1 MYIGIQITSVVH
13 IRRIFTLSPTS
24 PASMGLDELKPG
36 NTKRAKDTA
45 VTAFKAFVKG
55 EHVEFDYVKQCIEQD
70 ATGKCFVSVLD
81 KFGMY
86 LAFNEVRCGLFE
98 LFPVQRH
105 IVEAKL
111 LSMGK
116 TLDSF
121 CMKRDGKVVNKAS
134 LCSKSALKKMMMY
147 LHENA
152 SSTSDYQ
159 DATLLCQLWNLF
171 GRASD
176 LSLVRK
182 QNFSVDA
189 GKVFFVRFIR
199 MESSEEQGLSLF
211 PDADFVTCPLHAI
224 AIAIITQTAPTV
236 ALIDNLPDAPVAT
249 AVNMSPSTPLLEVL
263 NHPEEFAALEPSAS
277 PARTSRAPVDTTPTI
292 YTHVNRLLDRVARVA
307 GVSDALTSHSFRQGG
322 AQHVNGCDGLT
333 QRWMF
338 DRGGAQQTSDSIT
351 SSIQAEKITSKAL
364 SGYDTETNVKA
375 LDLKPFDTETLEK
388 IADVQRLLFTTCYRM
403 ESAKYNLSQQVL
415 DVLTAYLI
423 LQGDGQ
429 AVRRLESAAV
439 NAGAS
444 VTELLA
450 WPSHLAVCQA
460 TIPETSQEQETT
472 PITEQSNQSKIIDHQ
487 RSVIDQLMEHIKCQ
501 DERKD
506 NLEAKMN
513 GTSSQDK
520 NTNVSESTISK
531 QQKSDAKL
539 LVAFMKIFLDGGFD
553 LDATVPDYRDRVLNL
568 GKRAEE
574 VVLSFLSERK
584 ITSRGAG
591 NVLKHLR
598 SLHRSGI
605 LNAKRLIQTA
615 VIKDPAPGYTQDVL
629 EVISE

>member
-1 MYIGIQITSVVH
+1 M
-13 IRRIFTLSPTS
+13 
-24 PASMGLDELKPG
+24 E
-36 NTKRAKDTA
+36 
-45 VTAFKAFVKG
+45 
-55 EHVEFDYVKQCIEQD
+55 
-70 ATGKCFVSVLD
+70 
-81 KFGMY
+81 
-86 LAFNEVRCGLFE
+86 
-98 LFPVQRH
+98 
-105 IVEAKL
+105 
-111 LSMGK
+111 K

-121 CMKRDGKVVNKAS
+121 CMKRDGKVVNKAPP
-134 LCSKSALKKMMMY
+134 CSKGDLKKMMLY
-147 LHENA
+147 LYEKA
-152 SSTSDYQ
+152 SSASDYQ
-159 DATLLCQLWNLF
+159 DAALLCLLWYLF

-182 QNFSVDA
+182 QNLSVDA

-199 MESSEEQGLSLF
+199 MKTSEEQGLSLF

-224 AIAIITQTAPTV
+224 AMAIITQTAPAV
-236 ALIDNLPDAPVAT
+236 ALIDNLPDVPVAT
-249 AVNMSPSTPLLEVL
+249 AVNLSPSTPLLEVL

-307 GVSDALTSHSFRQGG
+307 GVSDPLTSHSFRRGG

-333 QRWMF
+333 QRWIF
-338 DRGGAQQTSDSIT
+338 DRGAWNMSTTNKGFNYIFNTSREDH
-351 SSIQAEKITSKAL
+351 KVSKAL
-364 SGYDTETNVKA
+364 SGYDTETKVKA
-375 LDLKPFDTETLEK
+375 LDLKPFDTETQEK

-423 LQGDGQ
+423 LHYPLMKKLQADGQ
-429 AVRRLESAAV
+429 AVRRMESAAV

-450 WPSHLAVCQA
+450 WSSHLAVCQA

-472 PITEQSNQSKIIDHQ
+472 HITEQSNQSKIIDHQ
-487 RSVIDQLMEHIKCQ
+487 RSVIDQLMEHIKRQ
-501 DERKD
+501 DERMD
-506 NLEAKMN
+506 NLEAKMD

-520 NTNVSESTISK
+520 NRKRQRDSSQEQDKPKRRRGSVTNLRSIWFAWYAQEPRMWQSTISK

-539 LVAFMKIFLDGGFD
+539 LVAFMKLFLDGGFV
-553 LDATVPDYRDRVLNL
+553 LDTTAPDYRDRVLDL

-574 VVLSFLSERK
+574 AVLSFLSERK

-605 LNAKRLIQTA
+605 LNAKIERYQRLIQTA
-615 VIKDPAPGYTQDVL
+615 AITDPAPGYRQDVL

>member
-1 MYIGIQITSVVH
+1 
-13 IRRIFTLSPTS
+13 
-24 PASMGLDELKPG
+24 MGLDELKPG

-45 VTAFKAFVKG
+45 VTAFKAFVKS

-81 KFGMY
+81 KFVMY
-86 LAFNEVRCGLFE
+86 LAFNEGKKGKPLARNTAMQYFRQSKMWLFE

-121 CMKRDGKVVNKAS
+121 CMKRDGKVVNKAPP
-134 LCSKSALKKMMMY
+134 CSKGDLKKMMLY
-147 LHENA
+147 LYEKA
-152 SSTSDYQ
+152 STASDYQ
-159 DATLLCQLWNLF
+159 DAALLCLLLYLF

-182 QNFSVDA
+182 QNLSVDA

-199 MESSEEQGLSLF
+199 MKTSEEQGLSLF

-224 AIAIITQTAPTV
+224 AMAIITQTAPTV
-236 ALIDNLPDAPVAT
+236 ALIDNLPDVPVAT
-249 AVNMSPSTPLLEVL
+249 AVNLSPSTPLLEVL
-263 NHPEEFAALEPSAS
+263 NHPEEFAALEPSA
-277 PARTSRAPVDTTPTI
+277 
-292 YTHVNRLLDRVARVA
+292 
-307 GVSDALTSHSFRQGG
+307 VSDPLTSHSFRRG
-322 AQHVNGCDGLT
+322 AD
-333 QRWMF
+333 
-338 DRGGAQQTSDSIT
+338 
-351 SSIQAEKITSKAL
+351 KAL
-364 SGYDTETNVKA
+364 SGYDTETKGKA
-375 LDLKPFDTETLEK
+375 LDLKLFDTETREK
-388 IADVQRLLFTTCYRM
+388 IADVQCLLFTTCYRM

-423 LQGDGQ
+423 LHYPLMKKLQ
-429 AVRRLESAAV
+429 AD
-439 NAGAS
+439 
-444 VTELLA
+444 
-450 WPSHLAVCQA
+450 A
-460 TIPETSQEQETT
+460 TIPETSQDQETIH
-472 PITEQSNQSKIIDHQ
+472 ITEQSNQSKIIDHQ
-487 RSVIDQLMEHIKCQ
+487 RSVIDQLMEHIKRQ
-501 DERKD
+501 DERMD
-506 NLEAKMN
+506 NLEAKMD

-520 NTNVSESTISK
+520 NRKRHIWFAWYAQEARMWPSTISK
-531 QQKSDAKL
+531 QQKSDTKL
-539 LVAFMKIFLDGGFD
+539 LVAFMKLFLDGGIV
-553 LDATVPDYRDRVLNL
+553 LDTTAPDYRDRVLDL

-574 VVLSFLSERK
+574 AVLSFLSERK

-605 LNAKRLIQTA
+605 LNAKIERYQRLIQTA
-615 VIKDPAPGYTQDVL
+615 AIKGPAPGYTQDVL